1 MIDSVIVIVIS
12 IIFSAFF
19 SGMEIA
25 FITSN
30 RLHFELEKKQGNWN
44 STIISKLNKNP
55 SEFIATMLIGNNIAL
70 VVYGIFMG
78 DLIISFLFPDYISTK
93 AYPFWILLVQT
104 LISTLV
110 ILVTAEFMPKAI
122 FRIYS
127 NELLSIFALPVYLI
141 YLLFFIVSNFVVWL
155 SKSALTIFTGEKIEE
170 KESEF
175 RRVDLGNYI
184 SEQLETVDEKKEMD
198 VEIQMF
204 QNALEFNEVK
214 ARECMIPRTEILSIE
229 SDDTISSLNK
239 LFVSSGKSKIIV
251 YKEDIDDIVGYVHS
265 FEMFKKPNDIKSILL
280 PVEFVPETLPVNEL
294 LNTLIKKR
302 KSVAVVL
309 DEYGGT
315 SGLVTLEDIV
325 EELFGEIEDE
335 HDRIAMTEKKLS
347 ENEYVFSARLE
358 IDQLNDTYS
367 LEIEENDDYE
377 TIGGFVLFHLQNIP
391 EKNQIIEIDNFEIK
405 VTKVSNNKIDEIKL
419 VVHPHE

>member
-1 MIDSVIVIVIS
+1 MLESIIVIIVAIV
-12 IIFSAFF
+12 FSAFF

-30 RLHFELEKKQGNWN
+30 KLYFELEKKQGSWN
-44 STIISKLNKNP
+44 SSIISKLSKNP
-55 SEFIATMLIGNNIAL
+55 SQFITTMLIGNNIAL

-78 DLIISFLFPDYISTK
+78 DLIISILFSEYIASST
-93 AYPFWILLVQT
+93 YPFWILLVQT
-104 LISTLV
+104 VISTLV

-127 NELLSIFALPVYLI
+127 NELLSLFAIPAFVIFQ
-141 YLLFFIVSNFVVWL
+141 LFYFISSFVVWL
-155 SKSALTIFTGEKIEE
+155 SKAALRIFTGAKIEE

-184 SEQLETVDEKKEMD
+184 SEQLESADDNKELD

-214 ARECMIPRTEILSIE
+214 ARECMIPRTEIIALDS
-229 SDDTISSLNK
+229 SDSVLHLNK
-239 LFVSSGKSKIIV
+239 LFVSTGKSKIII
-251 YKEDIDDIVGYVHS
+251 YNDDIDDIVGYVHS
-265 FEMFKKPNDIKSILL
+265 FEMFKKPIDIKSILL
-280 PVEFVPETLPVNEL
+280 PLEFVPETLPVNEL

-302 KSVAVVL
+302 KSMAVVL

-335 HDRIAMTEKKLS
+335 HDTLDMTEVAINDK
-347 ENEYVFSARLE
+347 EYIFSARLE
-358 IDQLNDTYS
+358 IDYLNEKYS
-367 LEIEENDDYE
+367 FNIQEDDNYE
-377 TIGGFVLFHLQNIP
+377 TIGGYVLFHLQNIP
-391 EKNQIIEIDNFEIK
+391 EKNQKIEIENFEIT
-405 VTKVSNNKIDEIKL
+405 VTKVYNNKIGELKFISKT
-419 VVHPHE
+419 